1 MAVCSLGF
9 LFFCGAAVI
18 VFHLAPGKRLRQIV
32 LACVSLMFLIPLV
45 PDLRSWISY
54 AVFLLMKFGALAL
67 VRARSRGGI
76 VTAAVSLVLFLYLY
90 IKRYELLAAVIPFP
104 LALDMRLHRAELV
117 GLSYMTFKFI
127 HILIDQWPGKV
138 GS

>member
-32 LACVSLMFLIPLV
+32 LASVSLMFLIPLV
-45 PDLRSWISY
+45 PDLRSWIWFGS
-54 AVFLLMKFGALAL
+54 FLGITYGALAL
-67 VRARSRGGI
+67 VRRGVAG
-76 VTAAVSLVLFLYLY
+76 
-90 IKRYELLAAVIPFP
+90 
-104 LALDMRLHRAELV
+104 
-117 GLSYMTFKFI
+117 
-127 HILIDQWPGKV
+127 